1 MELQRILGTDTGKA
15 AFYKADEN
23 FTTIQAFLGALKAG
37 DIKFDNEGT
46 GLTAEDVQAAIV
58 ELQDQ
63 NIALGGQID
72 NLDAKTKIL
81 YAKFYNGP
89 QNGLD
94 NIALNVFGITTPSNL
109 IFKVT
114 VNESAPPYLFAGS
127 AYEVE
132 EYAYTNLYKAQ
143 TAISYGGN
151 TKVRRCTNGVWTAW
165 QEIPTIETGSW
176 TPIFT
181 PQTGSFNEITY
192 HEARRGGYV
201 RIGSLCYIYG
211 FIRTT
216 TLDKGTASG
225 FVYITGLPFP
235 ISEFSVLACT
245 EANGW
250 ASNPPVQLLANANKL
265 TLRKSINGNSADN
278 TIVADLATIANANN
292 VTFSGVYK
300 IQ

>member
-1 MELQRILGTDTGKA
+1 MKVLSTLENGGIEGKLDEINQTLGGLVAPA
-15 AFYKADEN
+15 ANRVEYNNVAS
-23 FTTIQAFLGALKAG
+23 
-37 DIKFDNEGT
+37 
-46 GLTAEDVQAAIV
+46 GLTAANVQGAIDEV
-58 ELQDQ
+58 DAKVDNNATLI
-63 NIALGGQID
+63 N

-143 TAISYGGN
+143 TAVSYGGN

-165 QEIPTIETGSW
+165 EDIPTIETGSW

-181 PQTGSFNEITY
+181 SQTGSFNEITY

-265 TLRKSINGNSADN
+265 TLRKSINGNSANN